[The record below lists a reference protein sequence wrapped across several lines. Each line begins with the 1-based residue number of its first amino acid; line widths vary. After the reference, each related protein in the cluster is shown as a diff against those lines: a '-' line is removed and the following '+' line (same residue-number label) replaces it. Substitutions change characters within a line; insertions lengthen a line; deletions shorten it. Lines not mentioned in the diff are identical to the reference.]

1 MDAVIHPDWLGW
13 KAGTSTC
20 SDACREWSLSCLLTQ
35 TCCDMFVHELLR
47 VMEYNLPPATRL
59 APLLSL
65 SLTHTHAR
73 TDTNTAACEIT
84 PLHKVEQ
91 SCHIWPKCM
100 FMILPGW
107 QTHLLTDYLW
117 RFFSSTVQRVSVRPH
132 PGESFVILLCFNS
145 CWKARGNTCIWKT
158 YIYITHWYLHT
169 HNGKMIVLWHFVRVE
184 FIYDTLIGSSI
195 C

>member
-35 TCCDMFVHELLR
+35 TWCDMFVHELLR

-100 FMILPGW
+100 FMILRVGRHTYWLIICEGFSPAQFKGW
-107 QTHLLTDYLW
+107 VCAHTPENHLLFYSALIPVEKPEETHAYGRHTFTSHTD
-117 RFFSSTVQRVSVRPH
+117 
-132 PGESFVILLCFNS
+132 
-145 CWKARGNTCIWKT
+145 
-158 YIYITHWYLHT
+158 IYTRTMEKW
-169 HNGKMIVLWHFVRVE
+169 
-184 FIYDTLIGSSI
+184 
-195 C
+195 